1 MYDNLSSIINQPI
14 KNMAIQ
20 AKVIKEKI
28 KSVGNIKKIT
38 KTMEMVSVSKMRR
51 AISDTLASREYARY
65 ALELLVTLSKKRQI
79 GHPLLLPGSGE
90 KTLLVIVASN
100 KGLCGG
106 YNTNVSKLV
115 SKFKKDHD
123 REIEAVTIGKQAE
136 NIAHRNGLTIKA
148 SYKEFGED
156 IEIEKVK
163 SLRKMIQKEFLESGE
178 YNNVQIIYTQF
189 VKQLDYRPKVR
200 EIIPISPKTTRE
212 IIEEVEHGS
221 SDHRFSLDSLAQ
233 YLFEPTEEEVLNGVL
248 PSLISSVLFQ
258 ILLEASASEH
268 SSRMVAMQSASENA
282 EEMEEELTLTFNRA
296 RQAGIT
302 QEISEII
309 SGASALQN

>member
-1 MYDNLSSIINQPI
+1 
-14 KNMAIQ
+14 MAIQ

-51 AISDTLASREYARY
+51 AISDTQASREYARH
-65 ALELLVTLSKKRQI
+65 ALQLMVTLSKKRSI
-79 GHPLLLPGSGE
+79 AHPMLIPGLGA
-90 KTLLVIVASN
+90 KTLLVIIASN

-106 YNTNVSKLV
+106 YNTNVSKRV
-115 SKFKKDHD
+115 SRFKEKHD
-123 REIEAVTIGKQAE
+123 GEIEAITLGRQAE
-136 NIAHRNGLTIKA
+136 LIANRNGIPIKA
-148 SYKEFGED
+148 SFKEFGED
-156 IEIEKVK
+156 IDIVKVK

-178 YNNVQIIYTQF
+178 YKGVQVVYTQF

-212 IIEEVEHGS
+212 IIEEIEHGS
-221 SDHRFSLDSLAQ
+221 TQERFNLDSMSV
-233 YLFEPTEEEVLNGVL
+233 YLFEPSEEEVLDQIL
-248 PSLISSVLFQ
+248 PSLISSALFQ
-258 ILLEASASEH
+258 IILEASASEH
-268 SSRMVAMQSASENA
+268 SSRMIAMQSASDNA
-282 EEMEEELTLTFNRA
+282 EELEKDLTLTFNRA

-309 SGASALQN
+309 SGANALQN

>member
-1 MYDNLSSIINQPI
+1 
-14 KNMAIQ
+14 MAVQ

-51 AISDTLASREYARY
+51 AVSATLASREYARL

-79 GHPLLLPGSGE
+79 GHPLLESGTGE

-106 YNTNVSKLV
+106 YNTNVSKLT
-115 SKFKKDHD
+115 SKFKKEHN

-136 NIAHRNGLTIKA
+136 NIAHRNNIPIKA
-148 SYKEFGED
+148 SFKEFGED
-156 IEIEKVK
+156 IDIGKVK
-163 SLRKMIQKEFLESGE
+163 TLRKTIQKEFLDSDE
-178 YNNVQIIYTQF
+178 YHDVQIIYTQF

-221 SDHRFSLDSLAQ
+221 SDERFSLDSLAQ
-233 YLFEPTEEEVLNGVL
+233 YLFEPSEEEVMDRVL
-248 PSLISSVLFQ
+248 PSLISSILFQ

-268 SSRMVAMQSASENA
+268 SSRMVAMQNASENA
-282 EEMEEELTLTFNRA
+282 AEMQEELTLTFNRA